1 MNHKM
6 LNFSGV
12 VCNIS
17 EGSAKVFHSG
27 GLLRSSTKS
36 RGLLG
41 GFPKNKNIKRFQSGS
56 ASDYGLTCL
65 KKVS

>member
-36 RGLLG
+36 RGLLRRVPEKTKISSV
-41 GFPKNKNIKRFQSGS
+41 FKAFQPPITV
-56 ASDYGLTCL
+56 YL
-65 KKVS
+65 V

>member
-6 LNFSGV
+6 LNFSGI

-17 EGSAKVFHSG
+17 EGSAKVFHYG

-36 RGLLG
+36 RELLRRVPEKQKYQA
-41 GFPKNKNIKRFQSGS
+41 FSKRFSLRLQSNLLEKS
-56 ASDYGLTCL
+56 
-65 KKVS
+65 